1 VRDATWVWLLSRLL
15 EAALLVA
22 VVGSLAALGA
32 VHPWAYV
39 PLWILAGVCAL
50 LALLRSL
57 LVLRMRRHFGPV
69 RVLVDAAG
77 GTVRAEMRP
86 PVVGERQLDLG
97 IALRPRVPLLLPG
110 VAMLVWAGLQLAPL
124 PPTWKPWTVSPT
136 ETARGLAFVAAML
149 SLHAAAAVA
158 FLERSARERFRR
170 CVAIAGFVAAIV
182 GLLQLASG
190 TSRIYGLIEPVE
202 HGAVFGPFVNRNH
215 FAGYMLIVTPL
226 CLAILARDW
235 RTWRHGLG
243 EGSGFRRFLI
253 SLSSPAGTRLLI
265 TALPALAA
273 ASALVATTSRGALC
287 AFVIGLALAGLQ
299 ARRRRA
305 VPAWAF
311 GLAFT
316 AMGAA
321 WFGIERLETRF
332 GQLAANAPG
341 RTRVWADSLERLSG
355 RWLTGSGLNTFAT
368 AFSRVAPFVLP
379 EGASPWPEA
388 FLAEVVASRGRPGVR
403 ALAEEKGVR
412 WYREAHSDY
421 LQLLLETGIP
431 GLLLGLWAAVAALRA
446 ARRDPWLLAAV
457 AGVLLHAL
465 VEFDFQIPA
474 IPVLFAAVVAL
485 AGAAA
490 TRPTSTQSA

>member
-1 VRDATWVWLLSRLL
+1 
-15 EAALLVA
+15 VA

-39 PLWILAGVCAL
+39 PLWVLAGVCAL
-50 LALLRSL
+50 LTLLRTL
-57 LVLRMRRHFGPV
+57 LVLPLRRHFGPV

-77 GTVRAEMRP
+77 GTVRAESRP

-97 IALRPRVPLLLPG
+97 IALRPRTPLLLPG
-110 VAMLVWAGLQLAPL
+110 VAMLVWVALQLAPL

-136 ETARGLAFVAAML
+136 ETARGLAFIAAML
-149 SLHAAAAVA
+149 SLHAAAAVV
-158 FLERSARERFRR
+158 FLERTARERFRR
-170 CVAIAGFVAAIV
+170 AVPIVGFAAAIV
-182 GLLQLASG
+182 GLVQLASG
-190 TSRIYGLIEPVE
+190 TSRIYGLIEPLE

-215 FAGYMLIVTPL
+215 FAGYMLMVTPL
-226 CLAILARDW
+226 CLAILASDW

-243 EGSGFRRFLI
+243 ERTGFRRFLI
-253 SLSSPAGTRLLI
+253 SLSSPAGTRLMV

-305 VPAWAF
+305 IPAWAL

-316 AMGAA
+316 AMGAT
-321 WFGIERLETRF
+321 WFGLERLEARF

-341 RTRVWADSLERLSG
+341 RTRVWTDSLERLSD
-355 RWLTGSGLNTFAT
+355 RWFTGSGLNTFAT

-379 EGASPWPEA
+379 EGATPWPDA
-388 FLAEVVASRGRPGVR
+388 FLAEAEAEGGKPGVR
-403 ALAEEKGVR
+403 ALASEKGLR

-421 LQLLLETGIP
+421 LQLLLETGVP

-474 IPVLFAAVVAL
+474 IPVLFVAVVAL
-485 AGAAA
+485 AGAAS
-490 TRPTSTQSA
+490 TRSIPAQSS